1 MKKAVGITAGVI
13 VIAVAGWLGTTWY
26 TGKRIEA
33 EAPAQLTQLNEEL
46 AKILGHT
53 GFGVAVEQMSYER
66 HFFNSDV
73 RYGIKLTA
81 VPGDEEPPKQ
91 RVEIVAHVEHG
102 PFAKSALA
110 RGQWAPKL
118 AFIHS
123 EVASTDDLK
132 PVFELTKGVSPLV
145 AETVV
150 SYNGDTDG
158 SATIAPFE
166 FTKDGQSVKF
176 SGATSEGKY
185 LRATKQSIGTVN
197 VAQLAIRALE
207 DEELVNAQ
215 LNGISMDIDTRM
227 GQFDFSIGKSS
238 AKIDTV
244 NIEVQQQT
252 TDAATAAGDQPAQ
265 ENADPSAST
274 EPGAEQSAEPGT
286 GQGTEQGTEQS
297 TEQGIE
303 DQASAAGDKTRIEL
317 KDLGYTVD
325 LTESGPNLA
334 ITAGYQIG
342 NIMVNGSDFGKGNA
356 TIKADKIDGKAA
368 SALSKIYNEMLNDIA
383 EQKAEEADSA
393 KADARFIEVTNQ
405 VIQLLAA
412 DPTLRVDP
420 FVWQTAKGESNLKL
434 AIDLTKPDSL
444 VPGQEL
450 PSNYEQLLQEAIK
463 LIDLKVNVSKPMLQD
478 LATRYMERQG
488 IEATMAAEQA
498 ADQINSM
505 TAMAEMFGI
514 AKVEDAN
521 IVTTFHYAD
530 RKAQLNGEEIPAD
543 ELFGTLLGS
552 VADAAGDAEEENTLL
567 STLDPSNIA
576 ATIEEAGYAYELVTA
591 ENGSPVLK
599 IQGLESE
606 ADSAEIVFG
615 ECEDESSCGD
625 MHMKITVK
633 TPSPVPLEV
642 LNNWNYRE
650 GTGRAYL
657 DDERNAIY
665 DVYVSAHGGIG
676 ATKVRTLVYI
686 FMSSLASFSEQVRG
700 GVAQ

>member
-33 EAPAQLTQLNEEL
+33 EAPAQVTQLNEEL
-46 AKILGHT
+46 AKMLGHT
-53 GFGVAVEQMSYER
+53 GFGVVVDQMSYER
-66 HFFNSDV
+66 HFFSSDV

-123 EVASTDDLK
+123 QVASTDDLK

-145 AETVV
+145 ADTVV

-158 SATIAPFE
+158 SATVAPFE
-166 FTKDGQSVKF
+166 FTEDGQSIKF
-176 SGATSEGKY
+176 SGATSEGRY

-207 DEELVNAQ
+207 DEELVNAE

-238 AKIDTV
+238 AKIDAV
-244 NIEVQQQT
+244 NIEVQQQAM
-252 TDAATAAGDQPAQ
+252 DAATAAEEQPAQ

-274 EPGAEQSAEPGT
+274 EPGAEQSVEPST
-286 GQGTEQGTEQS
+286 GQGT
-297 TEQGIE
+297 E

-325 LTESGPNLA
+325 LSESGSNLA
-334 ITAGYQIG
+334 IAAGYQIG
-342 NIMVNGSDFGKGNA
+342 SILVNGSDFGKGNA

-368 SALSKIYNEMLNDIA
+368 SALSKIYNEMLNEIA
-383 EQKAEEADSA
+383 EQKVEETDSA
-393 KADARFIEVTNQ
+393 KADARLIETTNQ

-412 DPTLRVDP
+412 NPTLRVDP

-434 AIDLTKPDSL
+434 AIDLTKPESL

-498 ADQINSM
+498 ADQVNSM
-505 TAMAEMFGI
+505 AGMAEMFGI
-514 AKVEDAN
+514 AKTEGGN
-521 IVTTFHYAD
+521 MVTTFHYAD
-530 RKAQLNGEEIPAD
+530 NKAQLNGEEIPVD
-543 ELFGTLLGS
+543 ELFGTLLS
-552 VADAAGDAEEENTLL
+552 SIAETDDAEEENTLL
-567 STLDPSNIA
+567 STLDPSDIA
-576 ATIEEAGYAYELVTA
+576 AAIEEAGYAYELATS

-599 IQGLESE
+599 IQGLENE
-606 ADSAEIVFG
+606 DDKAEIVFG

-625 MHMKITVK
+625 MRMRIAVK
-633 TPSPVPLEV
+633 TPSPVPLNV
-642 LNNWNYRE
+642 LNNWNADYI
-650 GTGRAYL
+650 TGRAYL
-657 DDERNAIY
+657 DNERNAVFE
-665 DVYVSAHGGIG
+665 VYVSAYGGIG
-676 ATKVRTLVYI
+676 ATNVRTLVYM
-686 FMSSLASFSEQVRG
+686 FMDAVAGFPAHVRG
-700 GVAQ
+700 GMAQ